1 MLLITLLPFLAMY
14 AAFGEVR
21 KAADR
26 LVVQQFV
33 RYGALGESKLVR
45 PGMEQAA
52 RWHGL
57 EDLGARNPPNPHT
70 AMIRSTRT
78 SRMATKISDAGM
90 VRRSGVIAG
99 PLGGAD
105 VELTTLES
113 GAGVV

>member
-1 MLLITLLPFLAMY
+1 
-14 AAFGEVR
+14 
-21 KAADR
+21 
-26 LVVQQFV
+26 
-33 RYGALGESKLVR
+33 
-45 PGMEQAA
+45 
-52 RWHGL
+52 
-57 EDLGARNPPNPHT
+57 
-70 AMIRSTRT
+70 MIRSTRT